1 VIPPAT
7 LYLSTPDDARA
18 ALLSVA
24 GRPVAFRALV
34 SALRAGAREVRLP
47 AVFRGTALERAV
59 AASPR
64 ARAATV
70 WLDGDHLPS
79 EPTLLMPAAALT
91 AVPAL
96 ARMLAA
102 VPVTVLAES
111 SAGDAPVMLVDGDR
125 AHALGKELG
134 AGMPVGE
141 ALQRGRKRGD
151 VRVLDGRAWYVR
163 VASVRTAAEAERH
176 LYGALGSPIDTPLDV
191 LLHRRLSRHI
201 SRLAV
206 RLSITPNQITAAS
219 LIVGLAS
226 ARCFWHADA
235 TAAAAGLVLYTTAV
249 VLDHADGEVA
259 RLTLAESAA
268 GEWLDVGAD
277 TVVHT
282 SLVIAMGVSA
292 GVATASGPALGL
304 VAGAGVIASAAVAK
318 IWPPKGDTD
327 AVGTVLDRLSTRDG
341 FYAMLLLFIAAL
353 AAYPPALLPLMIVVA
368 AGSHAYWLA
377 RLTYVIARR
386 GVRL

>member
-7 LYLSTPDDARA
+7 LYLSTSDDARA

-24 GRPVAFRALV
+24 GRPVAFRAIV
-34 SALRAGAREVRLP
+34 SALRAGAPQVRIP

-59 AASPR
+59 VASPR
-64 ARAATV
+64 ARAASV
-70 WLDGDHLPS
+70 WFDGQ
-79 EPTLLMPAAALT
+79 EVVATPTLLVPAAALT
-91 AVPAL
+91 DAAAL
-96 ARMLAA
+96 AGMLAA
-102 VPVTVLAES
+102 TPVAVLAES
-111 SAGDAPVMLVDGDR
+111 GGGDAPILMADAILAGS
-125 AHALGKELG
+125 LGKELA
-134 AGMPVGE
+134 AGTPVGE
-141 ALQRGRKRGD
+141 ALQRARKSDD
-151 VRVLDGRAWYVR
+151 VRVLDGRTWYVR
-163 VASVRTAAEAERH
+163 VDGAPAASEAERH
-176 LYGALGSPIDTPLDV
+176 LYAALGSPIDTRLDV
-191 LLHRRLSRHI
+191 ALHRRLSRPI

-206 RLSITPNQITAAS
+206 RLGITPNVITFSS
-219 LIVGLAS
+219 LTVGLTA

-235 TAAAAGLVLYTTAV
+235 PAAAAGLVLYTTAV

-292 GVATASGPALGL
+292 GIATSMGPPLGA
-304 VAGAGVIASAAVAK
+304 VAGMGVIASAAVAK
-318 IWPPKGDTD
+318 IWPPAGDTD
-327 AVGTVLDRLSTRDG
+327 AVGTVLDALSSRDG

-353 AAYPPALLPLMIVVA
+353 ALYPAALLPLMIVVA

-377 RLTYVIARR
+377 RLAYVIARR
-386 GVRL
+386 

>member
-34 SALRAGAREVRLP
+34 SAIRAGACQVRLP

-70 WLDGDHLPS
+70 WLDGNDAAA
-79 EPTLLMPAAALT
+79 EPTLLMPAAGLT

-96 ARMLAA
+96 ARMLGAL
-102 VPVTVLAES
+102 PVTVLAES
-111 SAGDAPVMLVDGDR
+111 SAGDAPVMLVDAILAR
-125 AHALGKELG
+125 ALGKELG
-134 AGMPVGE
+134 AGTPIGE
-141 ALQRGRKRGD
+141 ALQRAHRSAGVG
-151 VRVLDGRAWYVR
+151 VLDGGGWYVR
-163 VASVRTAAEAERH
+163 VGGVRAAAEAERH
-176 LYGALGSPIDTPLDV
+176 LYDALGSPIDTRLDV
-191 LLHRRLSRHI
+191 ALHRRLSRHI

-206 RLSITPNQITAAS
+206 RLGITPNQITVAS
-219 LIVGLAS
+219 LAVGLAA

-235 TAAAAGLVLYTTAV
+235 PAAAAGLVLYTTAV

-292 GVATASGPALGL
+292 GVATSTGPALGL

-318 IWPPKGDTD
+318 IWPPAGPTD
-327 AVGTVLDRLSTRDG
+327 AVGTALDALSSRDG

-353 AAYPPALLPLMIVVA
+353 AVYPPALLPLMIVVA

-377 RLTYVIARR
+377 RLAYVIARR
-386 GVRL
+386 